1 MSKVNIAPDEEHD
14 SPTRVAKQSRA
25 ILEELLRL
33 ARLYETSEQF
43 AELMAFVVRL
53 RNVAPFNAMLLQI
66 QKPGLRYAATKQDWQ
81 ERFGRLPKDKARPLL
96 ILWPF
101 SPVVLVYDVIDTEG
115 RELPD
120 DAFSYYA
127 KGTID
132 NARMS
137 EFRARLAKKEIHFID
152 YDQGDT
158 DAGYISR
165 KTHSKDKTKYSRYE
179 LGINRNHDAP
189 TAFVTLAHE
198 LGHLFLGHLGAD
210 KKLGIGD
217 RRRKSHRVQE
227 IEAECVA
234 YLVSLR
240 NGVKCNSYR
249 YLHDYVRAR
258 DSTETLD
265 VHAIMLAAGS
275 VESHLDLSEAPEVL
289 PEKEGSKRKKKRKKT
304 EKDK

>member
-1 MSKVNIAPDEEHD
+1 MSKISIAPEPEQDL
-14 SPTRVAKQSRA
+14 PTRAAKQYRA
-25 ILEELLRL
+25 ILEELLNR
-33 ARLYETSEQF
+33 ARLYETSEEF
-43 AELMAFVVRL
+43 ADLMAFVIRL
-53 RNVAPFNAMLLQI
+53 RNMAPFNAMLLQI
-66 QKPGLRYAATKQDWQ
+66 QKPGIRYAATEADWK
-81 ERFGRLPKDKARPLL
+81 ERFGRRPKEKARPLL

-101 SPVVLVYDVIDTEG
+101 CPVALVYDVLDTEG
-115 RELPD
+115 PDLPE

-127 KGTID
+127 KGNID
-132 NARMS
+132 SARMS
-137 EFRARLAKKEIHFID
+137 KFKTQLAKKQIQCID

-165 KTHSKDKTKYSRYE
+165 ETNPKDKTQYSQYK

-198 LGHLFLGHLGAD
+198 LAHLFLGHLGAD
-210 KKLGIGD
+210 KKLGIED
-217 RRRKSHRVQE
+217 RRRKTLRVRE

-249 YLHDYVRAR
+249 YLHDYVTPR

-265 VHAIMLAAGS
+265 VYAIMLAAGH
-275 VESHLDLSEAPEVL
+275 VEVLLDLSEATELL
-289 PEKEGSKRKKKRKKT
+289 PDKDGSKKKKKKKT